1 MYRNRNTLTRPHQ
14 YVWSTIVFSAFG
26 LIVWIVGPIAGG
38 FISKY
43 LSWRWAYWILLI
55 GSGPL
60 NIAMILFMQESNH
73 PTILEKKTKRLKNEL
88 RRHDLHSHLEM
99 RLPPREVL
107 ARSIV
112 RPVKVNERYK

>member
-1 MYRNRNTLTRPHQ
+1 ME
-14 YVWSTIVFSAFG
+14 SA
-26 LIVWIVGPIAGG
+26 
-38 FISKY
+38 
-43 LSWRWAYWILLI
+43 
-55 GSGPL
+55 PL

-73 PTILEKKTKRLKNEL
+73 PTILEKKTKRLRNEL
-88 RRHDLHSHLEM
+88 GRHDLHSHLEM